1 VVIDFDLEENYK
13 ADVVYFGTVSG
24 DWENGWSGSV
34 ERLKIREKVDGV
46 QQMVRPSGWE
56 LKPLID
62 TDQPITAAPAVGT
75 DGDNYWVYF
84 GTGRFLHVK
93 DKTDPQQHTYYG
105 IKEPR
110 NSAGDFTWL
119 PVEKKDVT
127 PDTHCSAAP
136 GSQGLLRVDQI
147 LVQEAGCAD
156 LAALSCI
163 NDLTASCL
171 PKKPPAYV
179 ESISNFAELVDYI
192 VCEDCSEADSTG
204 TDGWYLNFYDERE
217 RNLGQA
223 ALLGG
228 IVTFTTYQPFDD
240 DCLSEGLGYIYAV
253 YYQTGTAWYESVY
266 GDDGTDEFGNVIT
279 RKAIGRG
286 LVGSPNLHVG
296 TGEGTKAF
304 VQTSTG
310 AIVEIPE
317 PNLPYKNIKT
327 GKVSW
332 EEVIRNTAG
341 ETAEPEE

>member
-1 VVIDFDLEENYK
+1 
-13 ADVVYFGTVSG
+13 
-24 DWENGWSGSV
+24 
-34 ERLKIREKVDGV
+34 
-46 QQMVRPSGWE
+46 
-56 LKPLID
+56 
-62 TDQPITAAPAVGT
+62 
-75 DGDNYWVYF
+75 
-84 GTGRFLHVK
+84 
-93 DKTDPQQHTYYG
+93 
-105 IKEPR
+105 
-110 NSAGDFTWL
+110 
-119 PVEKKDVT
+119 
-127 PDTHCSAAP
+127 
-136 GSQGLLRVDQI
+136 
-147 LVQEAGCAD
+147 
-156 LAALSCI
+156 
-163 NDLTASCL
+163 
-171 PKKPPAYV
+171 V